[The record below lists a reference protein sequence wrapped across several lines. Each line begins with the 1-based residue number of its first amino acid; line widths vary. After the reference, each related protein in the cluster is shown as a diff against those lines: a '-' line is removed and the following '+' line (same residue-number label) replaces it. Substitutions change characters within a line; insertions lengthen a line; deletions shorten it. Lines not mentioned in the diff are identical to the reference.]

1 MQSSTVLRFTFIS
14 DEVPSYATSDER
26 IVEIHGEALNVLKG
40 LEAVLGQLRKF
51 LVDQS
56 IVPIF
61 EKTVSVRPEI
71 SI

>member
-1 MQSSTVLRFTFIS
+1 MNAKQQCSETFIS